1 MNVHLTKHF
10 ESFIREKIGSGK
22 YTNASEVIRAGL
34 RALEEQ
40 EKMQEL
46 RLQIEKG
53 YAGEPLAFDAE
64 AIKAQGRQRKGQRP
78 EKPLP

>member
-10 ESFIREKIGSGK
+10 ESFISEKIESGK

-34 RALEEQ
+34 RALEQQ

-53 YAGEPLAFDAE
+53 YVGQPVAFDAE
-64 AIKAQGRQRKGQRP
+64 SIKQQGRQRKEQRL
-78 EKPLP
+78 ERPLP

>member
-1 MNVHLTKHF
+1 MNVHLTKYF
-10 ESFIREKIGSGK
+10 ESFISEKIGSGK

-34 RALEEQ
+34 RALEQQ

-53 YAGEPLAFDAE
+53 YIGEPVNFDAE
-64 AIKAQGRQRKGQRP
+64 AIKQHGRRLKGQGL